1 MLTQPRFKGNGEHGE
16 TITNKIHFQ
25 LCQIAKEIHGFP
37 GVWGCVTLSGEKE
50 KQKGE
55 RKGEKSGGRRETK
68 TNRYTVT
75 GVKGT
80 EP

>member
-1 MLTQPRFKGNGEHGE
+1 M
-16 TITNKIHFQ
+16 
-25 LCQIAKEIHGFP
+25 AKEIHGFP
-37 GVWGCVTLSGEKE
+37 DVWGCVTLSGEKE